1 MSSLWLL
8 TQILI
13 ITYIKALKMKSP
25 TTMTVVIIWLSTDVC
40 LANYRKY
47 DTVALAPTITRNKI
61 ENIILFLFLNYYE

>member
-1 MSSLWLL
+1 
-8 TQILI
+8 
-13 ITYIKALKMKSP
+13 MKSP

-61 ENIILFLFLNYYE
+61 EKIILFLFLNYYE